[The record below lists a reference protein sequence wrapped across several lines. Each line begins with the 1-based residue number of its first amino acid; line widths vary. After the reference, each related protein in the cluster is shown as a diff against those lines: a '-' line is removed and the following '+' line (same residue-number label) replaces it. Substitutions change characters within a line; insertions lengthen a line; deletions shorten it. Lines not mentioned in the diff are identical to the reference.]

1 MTTEI
6 QLVDLSKEW
15 QEHQSVDLIL
25 IRDVEHVLLVVL
37 VLEHV
42 FGGVVIPKKVYVF
55 KQIRHFN

>member
-42 FGGVVIPKKVYVF
+42 FGGVVIP
-55 KQIRHFN
+55 